1 MHLTQAAVVEIL
13 GNSGG
18 FCGVIQ
24 TQQTR
29 QLIRNLHENQQI
41 FRISIIELY
50 RLYSPFHWRHTC
62 SKHILHRSTYV
73 HIAKRGIA
81 WPTSDSEKNPRLDGL
96 LLPMVQ
102 LAILKMTHV
111 HLCHF
116 CLHQLDEK
124 TTNSCS
130 TPPQKKHN
138 YFSISLR
145 AN

>member
-1 MHLTQAAVVEIL
+1 MHLTQAAVVGIL

-29 QLIRNLHENQQI
+29 LNNWFAICM
-41 FRISIIELY
+41 RISIYSLW
-50 RLYSPFHWRHTC
+50 RHLSYSPFHWRHTC

-73 HIAKRGIA
+73 HIAKHGIA

-130 TPPQKKHN
+130 TPPPKEKHN